1 MIGGGGGSSSTRQ
14 AERRPPSTPDSVSGH
29 RNGARRPLLS
39 HLRRFCLRRHGLPP
53 LPHGRGDDREPG
65 PQTSGGPGWWASHP
79 EIASAE
85 AHRPASRLG
94 ACRRAPGAAA
104 DRVPPS
110 SLIPASPSPTCA
122 LLCTTR
128 AGHLPPHAASRSPCR
143 KGSARHTRTHSGWR
157 RQPARTMFLPRYP
170 RQRAHTPDGCC
181 EPRERSEMSPADHH
195 TDRPSRP
202 PYTPPTNS
210 GGGHV
215 ARRSG
220 VSRNRPQQILL
231 PRLSPRLGNPETCKL
246 GPLEAASSP
255 EPKAATSDKNTD
267 VPPPLPPPPLIVLPL
282 PKGLGNPPEQRQ
294 PIRHHHGEQDP
305 TLSRP
310 SAEHAQYGAALAH
323 SGVRKAREPEPA

>member
-1 MIGGGGGSSSTRQ
+1 MWRGRNPFRKHSNVFFFPLGNWRSPAEKRTESLRSLQPWYQNMFGIMGGGGRSSTRQ

-65 PQTSGGPGWWASHP
+65 PQTSGGPGGWASHP
-79 EIASAE
+79 EIESAE

-94 ACRRAPGAAA
+94 ARRSAPGAAA

-128 AGHLPPHAASRSPCR
+128 AGHLPTHAASRSPCR

-181 EPRERSEMSPADHH
+181 EPR
-195 TDRPSRP
+195 
-202 PYTPPTNS
+202 
-210 GGGHV
+210 
-215 ARRSG
+215 SG
-220 VSRNRPQQILL
+220 VKCPL
-231 PRLSPRLGNPETCKL
+231 PTTTPTAPL
-246 GPLEAASSP
+246 GPRTHLQPTAA
-255 EPKAATSDKNTD
+255 AGTSRGGQECRG
-267 VPPPLPPPPLIVLPL
+267 I
-282 PKGLGNPPEQRQ
+282 GR
-294 PIRHHHGEQDP
+294 
-305 TLSRP
+305 SRF
-310 SAEHAQYGAALAH
+310 SFLD
-323 SGVRKAREPEPA
+323 